1 MKMKET
7 LLGAV
12 KKLVKMIETLL
23 GVVKKLVEVVD
34 KLVEVIDFS
43 ENWLNL
49 LELLGTTLKTTFST
63 HH

>member
-1 MKMKET
+1 MKIIET

-43 ENWLNL
+43 ENWLKL
-49 LELLGTTLKTTFST
+49 LRTTWNYT
-63 HH
+63 